1 MLKQLYWQ
9 FLVHRHFTL
18 SLFCIKNSILSKI
31 FLEGFKSANSVTF
44 DLGNQQPRTKT
55 LNKLSKQV
63 LKLYLIFIQSQRYS
77 C

>member
-18 SLFCIKNSILSKI
+18 SLFCIKNLILSKI

-44 DLGNQQPRTKT
+44 NLGNQQPKTKT

-63 LKLYLIFIQSQRYS
+63 LKLYLIFIQS
-77 C
+77 

>member
-31 FLEGFKSANSVTF
+31 FLEGFKSANLVTF
-44 DLGNQQPRTKT
+44 NLGNQQPRTKT
-55 LNKLSKQV
+55 LNKLSEQV
-63 LKLYLIFIQSQRYS
+63 LKLYLIFIQS
-77 C
+77 